1 VGASSVRALSME
13 SWFLTE
19 LSQIICA
26 SLAQIAAS
34 DEIRDNLQ
42 SSEPPHKQN
51 ANQTLQI
58 ICLHFK
64 SLLQKLDFLLSKV
77 HKHYYYNMGTLH
89 DVSFH

>member
-1 VGASSVRALSME
+1 
-13 SWFLTE
+13 
-19 LSQIICA
+19 
-26 SLAQIAAS
+26 LAQIAAAAD

-42 SSEPPHKQN
+42 SSAKPPLKQN

-64 SLLQKLDFLLSKV
+64 SLLQKLDFLFSKV
-77 HKHYYYNMGTLH
+77 HKHYYNMGTLH